1 MSKRHKIPPVNLAD
15 FKAKK
20 AEEGQIPV
28 DTGGRVFYIKSPLTL
43 SDDDFRTLTTGD
55 DPIASARLLVDDYDE
70 FVAAGGSA
78 ALVGAIVSEQDLED
92 VGEDGASSGS

>member
-1 MSKRHKIPPVNLAD
+1 MSKRHKHPPVNLAD

-28 DTGGRVFYIKSPLTL
+28 IAGDRTFYIKSPLTL
-43 SDDDFRTLTTGD
+43 SDDDFRTLTSGD
-55 DPIASARLLVDDYDE
+55 DPIASARLLVDDYDG

-78 ALVGAIVSEQDLED
+78 ALVGAIVNDVDDL
-92 VGEDGASSGS
+92 GEDEASSGS